1 MRHLSTSH
9 HSHVL
14 GHNLLNPMTLAINH
28 HTNWDFIMTQWPHIS
43 LAIFFFVSY
52 LTTLHFLAWISYPS
66 CWFFFF
72 NPAILSHMLAF
83 KRMEVVEGGVVLCY
97 IQFDP
102 CCLWISKTRG
112 ISRHLTALLKDKE
125 RIVYETG

>member
-1 MRHLSTSH
+1 M
-9 HSHVL
+9 
-14 GHNLLNPMTLAINH
+14 AA
-28 HTNWDFIMTQWPHIS
+28 HITCD
-43 LAIFFFVSY
+43 FFFCIIFDDIAFSC
-52 LTTLHFLAWISYPS
+52 LDIIPFLLV
-66 CWFFFF
+66 FFF